1 MKKIIVTGA
10 NRGIGLELSRQLTE
24 RGDQVTALCRHSSPG
39 LDALG
44 VRVIQGV
51 DVCDS
56 SALRGLADQLEEPIY
71 DWLIN
76 NAGILVRETLD
87 ALDFDSMERQFQ
99 VNSMGPL
106 RVTAALLPK
115 LGAGSKIGII
125 TSRMGSIDD
134 NTSGGYYGYR
144 MSKAAVNIA
153 GKSLAVDLAPRKIS
167 VGILHPGMV
176 ATEMTNGVGVPVAHS
191 ASGLIARMEG
201 LDRDN
206 SGTFWHA
213 EGELLPW

>member
-24 RGDQVTALCRHSSPG
+24 RGDQVTALCRSSSPG
-39 LDALG
+39 LDALR

-51 DVCDS
+51 DVSDS
-56 SALRGLADQLEEPIY
+56 SALGGLADQLEEPMY

-125 TSRMGSIDD
+125 TSACWPCKIIPLEEIQIYIVKSI
-134 NTSGGYYGYR
+134 SG
-144 MSKAAVNIA
+144 
-153 GKSLAVDLAPRKIS
+153 
-167 VGILHPGMV
+167 
-176 ATEMTNGVGVPVAHS
+176 
-191 ASGLIARMEG
+191 
-201 LDRDN
+201 
-206 SGTFWHA
+206 
-213 EGELLPW
+213 